1 MDYEQAIKRPFSD
14 LKKFLIGIILSIIP
28 IVNFLSVGY
37 ILESA
42 KLTLNKKTNLPEW
55 KNWKELFVHGLF
67 TFIIFAIFILPATL
81 VMITGIG
88 AGFLKALVMWL
99 IKGSLI
105 LSILEGI
112 KTSIPLLIASM
123 LLGFVAIY
131 LLPIAIIN
139 YIKRWKFIDAFNFK
153 DIFNKIF
160 TSKYLISWI
169 IATVISTIIT
179 GILHIIPFIGD
190 KIGLFVSGI
199 ISITILAQA
208 YNEIK

>member
-1 MDYEQAIKRPFSD
+1 MEKLERVICTW
-14 LKKFLIGIILSIIP
+14 IIYIY
-28 IVNFLSVGY
+28 NFCNIY
-37 ILESA
+37 ITS
-42 KLTLNKKTNLPEW
+42 NISYD
-55 KNWKELFVHGLF
+55 NWNWSW
-67 TFIIFAIFILPATL
+67 
-81 VMITGIG
+81 
-88 AGFLKALVMWL
+88 FLKALVMWL